1 MVVILK
7 KGGTILEK
15 KTNDIKQKNNHHR
28 MMIRDFK
35 IRFFITLVLTI
46 PIMLLSTTVQ
56 SWLGIRIEFVGRDWI
71 VFVLAS
77 IVFFYGGWPFLKG
90 SITEFTSK
98 QIGMMTLIALAIVVA
113 YTYSSATIFGL
124 EGAGFFWELATLI
137 LIMLLGHWIEMRSVL
152 NASSALEE
160 LAKLIPDE
168 ATKIE
173 GDDTKTVQ
181 VSTLKKE
188 DVVLIKPG
196 EKIPMD
202 GKIVKGSTTIDEAVI
217 TGESKPVSKES
228 GDEVYA
234 GSINGDQSIEVEITH
249 SQEDSYIS
257 NVIKMV
263 QEAQEMKSKT
273 QNLTDVAAFWLT
285 IVAISTGVITF
296 TVWYILRQDIAFAIT
311 RMATVMVI
319 TCPHALGLAIPLVV
333 ANSTTLSAKN
343 GLLIRNRTAF
353 ERARN
358 IDMMVFDKTGTLTTG
373 VFAVQNVEV
382 CTKEDKEKLISY
394 AASLEN
400 QSEHPI
406 GKAIVEYAKEQNIEL
421 IEANDVT
428 AMKGEG
434 VKGTVDNKE
443 MLLVSKKYID
453 ENNIES
459 TCEKSSNEDIE
470 TEVYGI
476 ISGEVVIRIAL
487 SDAIREESYDAI
499 ANLQKQGIKCWMI
512 SGDNEKTVASVAK
525 ELGLDGYDAEVKP
538 DQKQQMIKDLQEEYD
553 MVAMT
558 GDGVNDA
565 PALTQADIGIA
576 IGSGTDV
583 AVESGD
589 IIVTDSDPSDIVELT
604 YFAKKTYQKMIQNL
618 VWATGYNVIAIPL
631 AAGVLYGVGIM
642 ISPALGAVLMSLST
656 VIVAINAKLL
666 SFDKPDKK

>member
-525 ELGLDGYDAEVKP
+525 KLGLDGYDAEVKP